1 MDGMDVFIYFV
12 VCISSLIKFI
22 KQDDKYI
29 YKFKCKKC
37 QERREWNNLTYP
49 VWVFCFDYIGCFVR
63 VYQLVILNNIW
74 NFYI

>member
-37 QERREWNNLTYP
+37 QERRE
-49 VWVFCFDYIGCFVR
+49 VK
-63 VYQLVILNNIW
+63 
-74 NFYI
+74 

>member
-37 QERREWNNLTYP
+37 QERRRGEIILYKSRLDFLP
-49 VWVFCFDYIGCFVR
+49 RLYRVFCKS
-63 VYQLVILNNIW
+63 ILISCT
-74 NFYI
+74 

>member
-29 YKFKCKKC
+29 YINLNVKSVK
-37 QERREWNNLTYP
+37 RE
-49 VWVFCFDYIGCFVR
+49 VQR
-63 VYQLVILNNIW
+63 
-74 NFYI
+74 

>member
-29 YKFKCKKC
+29 YKFKWKKC
-37 QERREWNNLTYP
+37 QERRRGEIILSRLGFLHRLYR
-49 VWVFCFDYIGCFVR
+49 VFCKS
-63 VYQLVILNNIW
+63 ILISCT
-74 NFYI
+74 

>member
-1 MDGMDVFIYFV
+1 MDGMDVFIYSL

-37 QERREWNNLTYP
+37 QERMRGE
-49 VWVFCFDYIGCFVR
+49 I
-63 VYQLVILNNIW
+63 ILQIP
-74 NFYI
+74 FGFFASII